1 MARVW
6 TVGVF
11 RFLPNCPG
19 KYWPR
24 LVALNSRLRPKK
36 SRKRPQTARFF
47 LASHRCDFFC
57 RRRMYCDAEAGGNQL
72 PVAADGKKGKA
83 PQTSVEITCNCHRV
97 TPSHLAGT
105 SSFPDPHGETEK
117 GAGTTRSALL
127 RQSSTSSSNLHPS
140 SRSSPRSSVHLSQV
154 LRPPLASSP
163 SPPDPRSSAN
173 PQRLGRLSVRL
184 VMFSIAVRQSEADAL
199 LNSKQRFKDTPLENE
214 AEMQIMFDAI
224 SVTNESSVIP
234 GGGEATENE
243 DEIVVMDE
251 EGDGTPKVSPVV
263 DKRKKEKILHDSPH
277 KNKKKKTFKDECMK
291 RLVDAYE
298 MKAHSSKNSATSLGV
313 DHARE
318 EIARLLE
325 LMTNP
330 SGTHES
336 SDGTDDDDDF
346 MAAYIAL
353 QCMDGNG
360 GYSMNKKTRTLP
372 VETGIQWVQR
382 QLQDSDDCCDMFRM
396 RRTVFRRLH
405 ETLGFLA
412 PYKGQRYHVPEW
424 QNGRHPVGSKE
435 MFNYTHSSL
444 RNVIE
449 RYPNRK
455 GFLAPYKGQRY
466 HVPEWQNGRHPVGS
480 KEMFNYTHSSL
491 RNVIERSF
499 GVLKMKWRILL
510 NLPSFPIKKQSKII
524 IAMMTLHNFIRESA
538 IHDAHFEKFARED
551 SVAASQYSA
560 DDSSGQTDDSDMG
573 AVRDYIANAMTE
585 KEIAG
590 IVDRRDGIGTLVK
603 AA

>member
-199 LNSKQRFKDTPLENE
+199 LNSKQ
-214 AEMQIMFDAI
+214 
-224 SVTNESSVIP
+224 
-234 GGGEATENE
+234 
-243 DEIVVMDE
+243 
-251 EGDGTPKVSPVV
+251 
-263 DKRKKEKILHDSPH
+263 
-277 KNKKKKTFKDECMK
+277 
-291 RLVDAYE
+291 
-298 MKAHSSKNSATSLGV
+298 
-313 DHARE
+313 
-318 EIARLLE
+318 
-325 LMTNP
+325 

-573 AVRDYIANAMTE
+573 AVRDYIANAMVN
-585 KEIAG
+585 G
-590 IVDRRDGIGTLVK
+590 H
-603 AA
+603 